1 MAARDAA
8 VSSCQHR
15 SFRAAHSTRRS
26 EEERQDPELIL
37 GEVRPPP
44 PRLPRLPRLPR
55 PAPAAAAAVRTGSD
69 PCALCCVVVRS

>member
-1 MAARDAA
+1 MAAYDAA
-8 VSSCQHR
+8 ASSCQRR

-44 PRLPRLPRLPR
+44 PRLPRLPR
-55 PAPAAAAAVRTGSD
+55 PAPAVAAAVRAGSD
-69 PCALCCVVVRS
+69 PCAFCCVVVRR